1 VSLPCGLLKVV
12 TFPRA
17 DCYERALSQ
26 YAASDKVACMPS
38 DHRSC
43 RGQASVEVVALLP
56 LLGVL
61 LGVLWQAAVAGQ
73 AVWLA
78 GSAARAAARA
88 TALGSDAPAAA
99 RRVLPERLERG
110 LVIRRLGPDE
120 GVRVA
125 IAVPAV
131 LGGGRLITVS
141 ASALLQHQGRP

>member
-1 VSLPCGLLKVV
+1 
-12 TFPRA
+12 
-17 DCYERALSQ
+17 
-26 YAASDKVACMPS
+26 MPS
-38 DHRSC
+38 VHRSC
-43 RGQASVEVVALLP
+43 RGQATVELVALLP
-56 LLGVL
+56 LLAVL

-88 TALGSDAPAAA
+88 TAVDGDAPAAA

-110 LVIRRLGPDE
+110 LVVRRLDPDK

-131 LGGGRLITVS
+131 LGGGRLTTVS
-141 ASALLQHQGRP
+141 ASALLQHQGGP